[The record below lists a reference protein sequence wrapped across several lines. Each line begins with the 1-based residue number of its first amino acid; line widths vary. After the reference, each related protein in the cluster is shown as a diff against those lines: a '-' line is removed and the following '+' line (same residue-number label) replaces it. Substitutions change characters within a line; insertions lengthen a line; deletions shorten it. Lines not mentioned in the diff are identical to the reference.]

1 MEHTLI
7 VHKRNRGGSPIKGM
21 RGTSGTDVKCS
32 CGGWSDFT
40 NEAPPSRS
48 KAFQTRAFTRHLE
61 TVTLEGDIER
71 GTVLLA
77 QANAKLAEM
86 IAEDGL
92 LPSFVEAQ
100 TAKIARIGKELAA
113 DLTVQRYGARDVLKE
128 G

>member
-1 MEHTLI
+1 MEHSI
-7 VHKRNRGGSPIKGM
+7 IIHKRNRGGSPIKGM
-21 RGTSGTDVKCS
+21 RGTSGTDAKCT
-32 CGGWSDFT
+32 CGGWKDFT

-48 KAFQTRAFTRHLE
+48 QAWQKRAFNRHLE
-61 TVTLEGDIER
+61 AVTLEGDIER
-71 GTVLLA
+71 GTAQLT

-86 IAEDGL
+86 LAEGDL

-113 DLTVQRYGARDVLKE
+113 DLTEQRYGKRDALKE